1 MSTGNSDEIELS
13 RVRGAG
19 ISEPLDATMHD
30 NSINENNDIM
40 VRSGISEA
48 IDPKKKRT
56 FTFEPDSDGV
66 DGVNNA
72 ENVKTADIAD
82 IAAESTVRSADSDDK
97 PPDGGF
103 KAYSVLV
110 GSYFTILTN
119 LGLINSVGAI
129 QTYVSEHQL
138 AGINAISVSWIFSIY
153 LCLAYG
159 VGLVTGSIFDR
170 KGPTGLLVVS
180 AVLIVAGLFGAAY
193 SKTVYQFIL
202 SFMAVGI
209 SNGLSLTPSVGVINH
224 WFSNKKIG
232 AIQGLSTS
240 AGSLGG
246 LAFPLL
252 LRFLYPNYGFS
263 IALIVLGCICLGCM
277 LIGIALIRER
287 VKRQSKEE
295 ASLSDARPEALSKWK
310 KVKKESKVLSFKH
323 LKDTKYVLLI
333 IGAFFAEL
341 SLVLIVTYYAT
352 YAIAQG
358 VSESTA
364 YILLTVWNA
373 TGILGRFLP
382 GLGSDFFGKFNTNIL
397 MLLGYNI
404 SIFAL
409 WVPFGYDLKV
419 LYAFAA
425 LGGFFLGLILSM
437 VPICLS
443 QISLVV
449 EFGERYGLLNFF
461 LSLGNLFGVPIAAV
475 IIGNGSVHNYKMF
488 SILVCICS
496 VIGTLFWYLSRHS
509 IVGFRLNVKI

>member
-1 MSTGNSDEIELS
+1 MSTGNPDDIELS
-13 RVRGAG
+13 RVRGTAT
-19 ISEPLDATMHD
+19 SEPLDDTKND
-30 NSINENNDIM
+30 PNIEKNDDIM
-40 VRSGISEA
+40 VRSGINEA
-48 IDPKKKRT
+48 IDPNKQLT
-56 FTFEPDSDGV
+56 FAVDTGADAV
-66 DGVNNA
+66 DGTDGAQDANI
-72 ENVKTADIAD
+72 ADIAD
-82 IAAESTVRSADSDDK
+82 AAAETTVRLEDSDDK

-129 QTYVSEHQL
+129 QTYISEHQL
-138 AGINAISVSWIFSIY
+138 EGINAISVSWIFSIY

-159 VGLVTGSIFDR
+159 VGLVTGSVFDKR
-170 KGPTGLLVVS
+170 GPLGLLIVS
-180 AVLIVAGLFGAAY
+180 AVLIVVGLFGAAY

-232 AIQGLSTS
+232 TIQGLSTS

-252 LRFLYPNYGFS
+252 LRDLYPTYGFS
-263 IALIVLGCICLGCM
+263 IALIVLGCICFACM
-277 LIGIALIRER
+277 LIGIALIRVR
-287 VKRQSKEE
+287 VKRKPQEA
-295 ASLSDARPEALSKWK
+295 ASLSDARPETLSKWK

-382 GLGSDFFGKFNTNIL
+382 GLGSDFLGKFNVNIL
-397 MLLGYNI
+397 MLIGYNL
-404 SIFAL
+404 SICAL
-409 WVPFGYDLKV
+409 WVPFGNNLKV

-437 VPICLS
+437 VPICLA
-443 QISLVV
+443 QVSLVV

-475 IIGNGSVHNYKMF
+475 IIGNGSVHNYNMF